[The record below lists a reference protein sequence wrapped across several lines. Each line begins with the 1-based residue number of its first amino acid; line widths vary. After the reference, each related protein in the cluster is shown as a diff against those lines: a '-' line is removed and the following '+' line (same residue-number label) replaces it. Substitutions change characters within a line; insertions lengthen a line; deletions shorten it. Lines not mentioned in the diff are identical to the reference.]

1 MPRITRYLTLPF
13 IRTLDGDLLAY
24 PAMDMPDESKARQMA
39 STMVGKSS
47 PVARSVGPGFDAV
60 TYVGAMAL
68 SRTVNRDA
76 GGFEGAVV
84 LARYGQTPANL
95 NGYL

>member
-13 IRTLDGDLLAY
+13 IRTLDGDLLAHS
-24 PAMDMPDESKARQMA
+24 AIDMPNEPKAREMA
-39 STMVGKSS
+39 STMVGRSATI
-47 PVARSVGPGFDAV
+47 ARGTGPGFDAV

-95 NGYL
+95 SGIL